1 MSEKKP
7 VTAIIV
13 GGGHRSFIYAQ
24 YALKHPDELKIVG
37 IADPDMT
44 RCRQAQKTYGFADNM
59 IFKNAEELASHEK
72 LADAVINGTMD
83 AQHVSTSVPLLK
95 KGYDILLE
103 KPFAAN
109 KEEMQLL
116 VNTVRENGNKVM
128 VCHVLR
134 YAKFYNE
141 IKKVILSGRIG
152 KIINIQTLEDVSYH
166 HLSTS
171 YIRGKWAN
179 SDKCGTSML
188 LAKCCHDIDIV
199 MWLMSETKPVSVS
212 SYGSRYQFK
221 PENAPEGAAD
231 KCMDCK
237 YADTCNMSAKTI
249 YLEHPER
256 WTFYVWSELLGKDK
270 EPTLEDKEAYL
281 RTSTPYGRCAY
292 KSDNNIVDHQSVL
305 INFESGATATH
316 NMTGGTPYSQR
327 RIKITGTS
335 GSIEGCFEDSKFTV
349 FMIAPKPESGFTS
362 ETVDLTEQASA
373 FEGHGG
379 GDLAVVEDFIKY
391 VRGEEVSVACTSIFD
406 SVLGHECVFAADE
419 SMNNSGAPTT
429 ISKLM

>member
-1 MSEKKP
+1 MAHQSP
-7 VTAIIV
+7 VTAILV
-13 GGGHRSFIYAQ
+13 GGGHRSFIYAS
-24 YALKHPDELKIVG
+24 YAQKHPDELKIVG
-37 IADPDMT
+37 IADPDIN
-44 RCRQAQKTYGFADNM
+44 RCRTAAETYGFGEDM
-59 IFKNAEELASHEK
+59 IFSSAEELAKHEK

-83 AQHVSTSVPLLK
+83 KLHVKTSVPLLE

-103 KPFAAN
+103 KHFAAN
-109 KEEMQLL
+109 AEEMNEL
-116 VNTVRENGNKVM
+116 VSAVKKYNRKVM

-141 IKKVILSGRIG
+141 IKKVIASGKIG
-152 KIINIQTLEDVSYH
+152 RIINIQTLEDVSYH

-179 SDKCGTSML
+179 SDVCGTSML
-188 LAKCCHDIDIV
+188 LAKCCHDIDIIT
-199 MWLMSETKPVSVS
+199 WLMSETKPVRVS
-212 SYGSRYQFK
+212 SFGSLFQFK
-221 PENAPEGAAD
+221 RENAPEGSAD

-237 YADTCNMSAKTI
+237 YADSCNMSAKTI

-256 WTFYVWSELLGKDK
+256 WTFYVWSELMKGNEK
-270 EPTLEDKEAYL
+270 PTLEQKEQYL
-281 RTSTPYGRCAY
+281 RTSTPYGKCAY
-292 KSDNNIVDHQSVL
+292 KSDNNVVDHQSVL

-327 RIKITGTS
+327 RIKITGTL

-349 FMIAPKPESGFTS
+349 YMIEPKPESGYTS
-362 ETVDLTEQASA
+362 EEYDLTEIASA

-379 GDLAVVEDFIKY
+379 GDMAIVEDFVKY
-391 VRGEEVSVACTSIFD
+391 VRGEKVSIACTCIFD

-419 SMNNSGAPTT
+419 SMLRNGES
-429 ISKLM
+429 IEIK

>member
-1 MSEKKP
+1 MAHQSP

-13 GGGHRSFIYAQ
+13 GGGHRSFIYAS
-24 YALKHPDELKIVG
+24 YAQKHPDELKIIG
-37 IADPDMT
+37 IADPDINK
-44 RCRQAQKTYGFADNM
+44 CRSAAETYGFGEDM
-59 IFKNAEELASHEK
+59 IFPSADKLAEHEK

-83 AQHVSTSVPLLK
+83 SLHVKTSVPLLER
-95 KGYDILLE
+95 GYDILLE

-109 KEEMQLL
+109 KKEMDELISA
-116 VNTVRENGNKVM
+116 VKKYDRKIM

-141 IKKVILSGRIG
+141 IKKVILSGKIG
-152 KIINIQTLEDVSYH
+152 RIINIQTLEDVSYH

-179 SDKCGTSML
+179 SDICGTSML

-199 MWLMSETKPVSVS
+199 TWLMSETRPVRVS
-212 SYGSRYQFK
+212 SFGSLFQFK
-221 PENAPEGAAD
+221 KENAPVGSAD

-237 YADTCNMSAKTI
+237 YADSCNMSAKTM

-256 WTFYVWSELLGKDK
+256 WTFYVWSELMKGCEK
-270 EPTLEDKEAYL
+270 PTLEQKEQYL
-281 RTSTPYGRCAY
+281 RTSAPYGKCAY
-292 KSDNNIVDHQSVL
+292 KSNNNVVDHQSVL

-327 RIKITGTS
+327 RIKITGTL
-335 GSIEGCFEDSKFTV
+335 GSIEGCFEDNKFTLN
-349 FMIAPKPESGFTS
+349 MIAPKPESGYTR
-362 ETVDLTEQASA
+362 EEIDLTEMTGD

-379 GDLAVVEDFIKY
+379 GDMAIVEDFVKY
-391 VRGEEVSVACTSIFD
+391 VRGDDVSVACTSIFD
-406 SVLGHECVFAADE
+406 SVLGHKCVFAADE
-419 SMNNSGAPTT
+419 SMLNNGES
-429 ISKLM
+429 IEIK